1 MKKYL
6 ITGMAAIVFCGAFT
20 SCSHDLDS
28 GGGTAANSIEETYEK
43 AFITHF
49 GEPAPTQTWGFGSSV
64 SSTRAIDPSKP
75 QGEDA
80 RGNMWAETWLVPDT
94 LTAGQKLRVQ
104 KYFQYNQYPGDTH
117 DPDLVNFFVQQV
129 YDGHDDPLTKYD
141 QTKVNDTL
149 KYSTEEYLAANGTT
163 WIQSGE
169 HMDKLTAG
177 SDNIHINNFNN
188 GNCGVYPN
196 VLDNGYVANDN
207 DEHHHPDK
215 IMLMLNTKT
224 DCFGYWNSD
233 GSCGHNDRYRLV
245 SAQVIDDWIDSHTDL
260 GFGPN
265 YGDPVVDRWNRDFI
279 GFDFDQLPDSACYAH
294 VDTEKTN
301 IKVATVNTGSEVFQ
315 YVWDGTKVIPVTGSA
330 GIADRNITSDFN
342 GIWNNL
348 GSKETNSDGSIIY
361 HSTSWSGGLS
371 AWYAGSN
378 TDFSSYTSVVVE
390 FYEAPTVDTK
400 LIVET
405 GDAGGAWGSYEVN
418 ASPYANQIELNFAE
432 NNISSWHLANAI
444 RQIAIQA
451 APGDI
456 KIRRIYMKGVE
467 GVQGYGTNLLVGDNT
482 IRILTSE
489 TNEYCGDYR
498 KRIENGVGDFY
509 EEDNSA
515 TADNGIMGYHSDAN
529 YSNVKCLNLP
539 FFTKMYNDGYLPVDT
554 KQYRE
559 WVKIGGCADGYFSD
573 WIVTIS
579 KANPKGDTPPPP
591 VVVTGDSIV
600 VIAEDLTIN
609 DAIPDF
615 DFNDVVFMVK
625 WDKTANTVNVKLLAA
640 GGTLPLYIGGTDGVF
655 TDGVE
660 VHAKFAEVNPD
671 KVITTGTMINTWA
684 GRHTEY
690 KTPTFEVTNFNH
702 NATTI
707 GEVAASIK
715 VAVKKYDRL
724 YELVAPAGQV
734 PTKIAVM
741 TDFVTDSHLGWCDE
755 RQDIDDKYK
764 LVNGTPLFK
773 DYVIGNIGDDWYRM
787 ILDDIESTQH

>member
-6 ITGMAAIVFCGAFT
+6 ISGMAAIVFCGAFT

-49 GEPAPTQTWGFGSSV
+49 GEPAPTQTWGFGGSV
-64 SSTRAIDPSKP
+64 AGTRAIDPTKP
-75 QGEDA
+75 QKEDA

-94 LTAGQKLRVQ
+94 LTDGQKLRVQ

-141 QTKVNDTL
+141 KTIVNDTL
-149 KYSTEEYLAANGTT
+149 KYSTEEYLAANGST

-207 DEHHHPDK
+207 GEHHHPDK

-224 DCFGYWNSD
+224 DCFGYWNSN
-233 GSCGHNDRYRLV
+233 GSNGHNDRYRLV
-245 SAQVIDDWIDSHTDL
+245 SAEVIDEWIDSHTDL

-279 GFDFDQLPDSACYAH
+279 GFDFDQIPDSLCYAYDNNKNYALAKMSDYP
-294 VDTEKTN
+294 VSN
-301 IKVATVNTGSEVFQ
+301 VN
-315 YVWDGTKVIPVTGSA
+315 YVWDGEKYLKIGTAPANRSANGIVELLSNETINNWYHWNGSESFSYNN
-330 GIADRNITSDFN
+330 GILTFN
-342 GIWNNL
+342 GMQWGGFATTIN
-348 GSKETNSDGSIIY
+348 SINSD
-361 HSTSWSGGLS
+361 WSRYS
-371 AWYAGSN
+371 KM
-378 TDFSSYTSVVVE
+378 VVE
-390 FYEAPTVDTK
+390 FAEPTNVYSQI
-400 LIVET
+400 LIQGNNLKDCT
-405 GDAGGAWGSYEVN
+405 SGKGAGATSL
-418 ASPYANQIELNFAE
+418 ELDFIAYDMSNV
-432 NNISSWHLANAI
+432 S
-444 RQIAIQA
+444 QIAIQL
-451 APGDI
+451 GENNKTV
-456 KIRRIYMKGVE
+456 KISRIYLVE
-467 GVQGYGTNLLVGDNT
+467 YEYYDSQYLLANGNQIPLLYSDTN
-482 IRILTSE
+482 R
-489 TNEYCGDYR
+489 YCGDKDNVTNDNDFIHFFDWYDNNGHVHNDG
-498 KRIENGVGDFY
+498 KAFDLTMIEEKVEN
-509 EEDNSA
+509 
-515 TADNGIMGYHSDAN
+515 
-529 YSNVKCLNLP
+529 
-539 FFTKMYNDGYLPVDT
+539 GYLPVDT
-554 KQYRE
+554 KQLRE

-600 VIAEDLTIN
+600 VIAEDLTIY

-671 KVITTGTMINTWA
+671 KVITTGTMINTFEN
-684 GRHTEY
+684 RHTEY

-702 NATTI
+702 SATTI

-715 VAVKKYDRL
+715 VAVKKYDAL
-724 YELVAPAGQV
+724 HELVAPAGQV
-734 PTKIAVM
+734 PTKIAVK
-741 TDFVTDSHLGWCDE
+741 TDFVTDSQLGWCDE

-764 LVNGTPLFK
+764 LIDGTPLFK
-773 DYVIGNIGDDWYRM
+773 NYVIGNYGDDWYQM
-787 ILDDIESTQH
+787 IKDDIESTQH

>member
-6 ITGMAAIVFCGAFT
+6 ISGMAAIVFCGAFT

-28 GGGTAANSIEETYEK
+28 GGGGTAANSLEETYEK

-49 GEPAPTQTWGFGSSV
+49 GEPAPTQTWGFGGSV
-64 SSTRAIDPSKP
+64 AGTRAIDPTKP
-75 QGEDA
+75 QKEDA

-94 LTAGQKLRVQ
+94 LTDGQKLRVQ

-141 QTKVNDTL
+141 KTIVNDTL
-149 KYSTEEYLAANGTT
+149 KYSTEEYLAANGST

-207 DEHHHPDK
+207 GEHHHPDK

-224 DCFGYWNSD
+224 DCFGYWNSN
-233 GSCGHNDRYRLV
+233 GSNGHNDRYRLV
-245 SAQVIDDWIDSHTDL
+245 SAEVIDEWIDSHTDL

-265 YGDPVVDRWNRDFI
+265 YGDPVVDRWDRDFI
-279 GFDFDQLPDSACYAH
+279 GFDFDQLPDSSCYAYDNNNNYALAKMSDYP
-294 VDTEKTN
+294 VSN
-301 IKVATVNTGSEVFQ
+301 VN
-315 YVWDGTKVIPVTGSA
+315 YVWDGQKYLKIGTAPANRSA
-330 GIADRNITSDFN
+330 NGIVELLSNETIYNWYKWNQNESFSYNNGILTFN
-342 GIWNNL
+342 GMQWGGFATTI
-348 GSKETNSDGSIIY
+348 NSD
-361 HSTSWSGGLS
+361 WSRYSKL
-371 AWYAGSN
+371 
-378 TDFSSYTSVVVE
+378 VVE
-390 FYEAPTVDTK
+390 FAEPTNVYSQI
-400 LIVET
+400 LIQGNNLKDCT
-405 GDAGGAWGSYEVN
+405 SGKGAGATSL
-418 ASPYANQIELNFAE
+418 ELDFIAYDMSNV
-432 NNISSWHLANAI
+432 S
-444 RQIAIQA
+444 QIAIQL
-451 APGDI
+451 GENNKTV
-456 KIRRIYMKGVE
+456 KISRIYLVE
-467 GVQGYGTNLLVGDNT
+467 YEYYDSQYLLANGNQIPLLYSDTN
-482 IRILTSE
+482 R
-489 TNEYCGDYR
+489 YCGDKDNVTNDNDFIHFFDWYDNNGHVHNDG
-498 KRIENGVGDFY
+498 KAFDLTMIEEKVEN
-509 EEDNSA
+509 
-515 TADNGIMGYHSDAN
+515 
-529 YSNVKCLNLP
+529 
-539 FFTKMYNDGYLPVDT
+539 GYLPVDT
-554 KQYRE
+554 KQLRE

-600 VIAEDLTIN
+600 VIAEDLTID

-671 KVITTGTMINTWA
+671 KVITTGTMINTWE

-702 NATTI
+702 SATTI

-715 VAVKKYDRL
+715 VAVKKYDAL
-724 YELVAPAGQV
+724 HELVAPSGQV
-734 PTKIAVM
+734 PTKIAVK
-741 TDFVTDSHLGWCDE
+741 TDFVTDSHLGWCIE

-764 LVNGTPLFK
+764 LIDGTPLFK
-773 DYVIGNIGDDWYRM
+773 NYVIGNYGDDWYQM
-787 ILDDIESTQH
+787 IKDDIESTQH

>member
-6 ITGMAAIVFCGAFT
+6 ISGMAAIVFCGAFT

-64 SSTRAIDPSKP
+64 ASTRAIDPSKP

-141 QTKVNDTL
+141 ETKINGTY

-163 WIQSGE
+163 RIQSGE

-245 SAQVIDDWIDSHTDL
+245 SAQVIDDWIDSHSDL

-279 GFDFDQLPDSACYAH
+279 GFDFDQIPDSLCYAYDNNKNYALAKMSDYP
-294 VDTEKTN
+294 VSN
-301 IKVATVNTGSEVFQ
+301 VN
-315 YVWDGTKVIPVTGSA
+315 YVWDGEKYLKIGTAPANRSANGIVELLSNETINNWYHWNGSESFSYNN
-330 GIADRNITSDFN
+330 GILTFN
-342 GIWNNL
+342 GMEWGGFATTI
-348 GSKETNSDGSIIY
+348 NSD
-361 HSTSWSGGLS
+361 WSRYS
-371 AWYAGSN
+371 KM
-378 TDFSSYTSVVVE
+378 VVE
-390 FYEAPTVDTK
+390 FAEPTNVYSQI
-400 LIVET
+400 LIQGNNLKDCT
-405 GDAGGAWGSYEVN
+405 SGKGAGATSL
-418 ASPYANQIELNFAE
+418 ELDFIAYDMSNV
-432 NNISSWHLANAI
+432 S
-444 RQIAIQA
+444 QIAIQL
-451 APGDI
+451 GENNKTV
-456 KIRRIYMKGVE
+456 KISRIYLVE
-467 GVQGYGTNLLVGDNT
+467 YEYYDSQYLLANGNQIPLLYSDTN
-482 IRILTSE
+482 R
-489 TNEYCGDYR
+489 YCGDKDNVTNDNDFIHFFDWYDNNGHVHNDG
-498 KRIENGVGDFY
+498 KAFDLTMIEEKVEN
-509 EEDNSA
+509 
-515 TADNGIMGYHSDAN
+515 
-529 YSNVKCLNLP
+529 
-539 FFTKMYNDGYLPVDT
+539 GYLPVDT
-554 KQYRE
+554 KQLRE

-600 VIAEDLTIN
+600 VIAEDLTID

-671 KVITTGTMINTWA
+671 KVITTGTMINTWE

-702 NATTI
+702 SATTI

-715 VAVKKYDRL
+715 VAVKKYDAL
-724 YELVAPAGQV
+724 HELVAPSGQV
-734 PTKIAVM
+734 PTKIAVK
-741 TDFVTDSHLGWCDE
+741 TDFVTDSHLGWCKE

-764 LVNGTPLFK
+764 LIDGTPLFK
-773 DYVIGNIGDDWYRM
+773 NYVIGNYGDDWYQM
-787 ILDDIESTQH
+787 IKDDIESTQH